1 MMDRMGTLVEHY
13 ATTMPTIRVSTDI
26 GAPPNRCFDLARSV
40 DAHIESATGTRERA
54 VAGVTT
60 GLLGPGDEV
69 TWRAR
74 HFGVSQE
81 LTSRITV
88 FDPPHRFQDAMVR
101 GAFAHFVHDHVFVV
115 TSDGTRMNDVIDY
128 AAPGG
133 PLGWLAERLFLTAY
147 LTRFIQR
154 RGLAL
159 KRLAESEDWR
169 RFTKPG

>member
-1 MMDRMGTLVEHY
+1 
-13 ATTMPTIRVSTDI
+13 MPTLRVATDI
-26 GAPPNRCFDLARSV
+26 GAPQDRCFDLARSV
-40 DAHIESATGTRERA
+40 DAHIESARGTRERA

-60 GLLGPGDEV
+60 GLLGPDDEV

-74 HFGVSQE
+74 HFGVNQ
-81 LTSRITV
+81 LFASRIVT
-88 FDPPHRFQDAMVR
+88 FDPPHRFQDSMVR
-101 GAFAHFVHDHVFVV
+101 GAFAHFVHDHLFVA
-115 TSDGTRMNDVIDY
+115 TSSGTRMVDVIDY

-133 PLGWLAERLFLTAY
+133 SLGWLAERLFLTAY

-169 RFTKPG
+169 RFIKPG

>member
-1 MMDRMGTLVEHY
+1 
-13 ATTMPTIRVSTDI
+13 MPTIRVSTDI
-26 GAPPNRCFDLARSV
+26 GAPPDRCFDLARSV
-40 DAHIESATGTRERA
+40 EAHIESASGTHERA

-69 TWRAR
+69 TWQAR
-74 HFGVSQE
+74 HFGVNQA
-81 LTSRITV
+81 LASRITT
-88 FDPPHRFQDAMVR
+88 FDRPHRFQDSMVR
-101 GAFAHFVHDHVFVV
+101 GAFAHFCHDHRFVA
-115 TSDGTRMNDVIDY
+115 TPGGTRMVDVIDY

-169 RFTKPG
+169 RFIKPG

>member
-1 MMDRMGTLVEHY
+1 
-13 ATTMPTIRVSTDI
+13 MPTIRVSTHI
-26 GAPPNRCFDLARSV
+26 GAPPDRCFDLARSV
-40 DAHIESATGTRERA
+40 DAHIASTSGTHERA

-81 LTSRITV
+81 LASRITA
-88 FDPPHRFQDAMVR
+88 FDSPQRFQDSMVR
-101 GAFAHFVHDHVFVV
+101 GAFAHFVHDHVFTA
-115 TSDGTRMNDVIDY
+115 TSGGTRMDDVIDY
-128 AAPGG
+128 AAPYG
-133 PLGWLAERLFLTAY
+133 PVGRLAERLFLTAY
-147 LTRFIQR
+147 LTRFIER

-169 RFTKPG
+169 RFMKPG